1 MKKQSL
7 VLNCN
12 SQHIFIATQLE
23 FTDKSCCGVRF
34 NIRFHSMFDVGR
46 SMLDV
51 HLYKIII
58 EDPVFAL
65 EMISSELITSDH
77 VHRT

>member
-1 MKKQSL
+1 
-7 VLNCN
+7 
-12 SQHIFIATQLE
+12 
-23 FTDKSCCGVRF
+23 
-34 NIRFHSMFDVGR
+34 MFDVGR

-65 EMISSELITSDH
+65 EMISAEPITSDH